1 MAAWSGLWN
10 DIGGADYALLVDKTS
25 LGKRVARLLRQH
37 GDTVDRELML
47 TLNGT
52 VAGST
57 ALAQRNKV
65 QHVAQPGSGA
75 DYGGQRTIETVDKI
89 NRATTAADKTA
100 LDAIYAESRTQAYTA
115 DLSGNGGGGK
125 LGV

>member
-1 MAAWSGLWN
+1 MPAWSGLWD
-10 DIGGADYALLVDKTS
+10 DIGGSAHTLLVDKTS
-25 LGKRVARLLRQH
+25 LGKRIARLLRQH

-52 VAGST
+52 AAGAA
-57 ALAQRNKV
+57 ALANRYKV
-65 QHVAQPGSGA
+65 EHVGQPGEGA
-75 DYGGQRTIETVDKI
+75 DYGGVRTIETVDKI
-89 NRATTAADKTA
+89 NRVTTAADKTA